1 MSDPFLEQFERRRV
15 AVESQILRMPTA
27 AHIVQ
32 RWGGPNGLGQ
42 QYLHALPTMC
52 TLIEIMA
59 KSPRTAGTFRDR
71 VERHGPCKFRI
82 HEVEKC
88 FTCLGL
94 GYIYRL
100 VAKRTNDPE
109 LGNLLTRVG
118 TLALLSPADLEKIDW
133 VTRSFSATLRD
144 GSKDSMAPA
153 NLLLWWLT
161 GGEHPQRALQ
171 VDHMLQRYFDFLQ
184 SSLEMALQHQINM
197 SFPW

>member
-1 MSDPFLEQFERRRV
+1 MSDPFLETFERRRV
-15 AVESQILRMPTA
+15 AVESQILRMPTS

-32 RWGGPNGLGQ
+32 RWGGPNGVGQ

-71 VERHGPCKFRI
+71 VERIGPCKLRF

-88 FTCLGL
+88 FTCFGL

-100 VAKRTNDPE
+100 VAKRNNDPE
-109 LGNLLTRVG
+109 LGNLLTRVA

-133 VTRSFSATLRD
+133 VTRAFSATLRD
-144 GSKDSMAPA
+144 GSKDTMAPS

-161 GGEHPQRALQ
+161 GGEHPQRAMQ
-171 VDHMLQRYFDFLQ
+171 VESMLNRYFEFLQ
-184 SSLEMALQHQINM
+184 TSLEMALRHEINM